1 MANTTLKFG
10 NGNWAIKEDS
20 ALAYSD
26 QYDNFKALPFDFSRA
41 SSGTIVNKEGLI
53 ETVGNGIPRIDFS
66 DSADGALLLEPQRT
80 NLATYSEDFDN
91 ASWNKFNSAGSSTPI
106 ISSNYGISPDGTQNA
121 DRIQV
126 SRGSD
131 ALDYSS
137 VYKSITISSS
147 SRYLSVWLKSL
158 SGTPTI
164 IIGQKNGVYVSQQ
177 ITTEWVRY
185 ELDLGVGTFTE
196 LFLSVGGAYYASGVD
211 ESADFLAWGY
221 QLEAASYATSYIP
234 TQGSASTRVA
244 ESCKNSGSAQDFN
257 SEEGVFY
264 AEIAALANDGGYRI
278 ISLNDGSSLNR
289 IQMYYSSAA
298 NRIIVEMKVSNVTQ
312 VGFYYT
318 FSDATDIHKIAFKY
332 KENDFA
338 LWVDGVEVGT
348 DVSGSVFAEN
358 TLTEL
363 DFNIGTS
370 SSSFPFY
377 GKTKNIQVFTE
388 ALSDEELQKLTTI

>member
-26 QYDNFKALPFDFSRA
+26 QYDNFKPLPFDFSRA

-234 TQGSASTRVA
+234 TQGSTSTRVA
-244 ESCKNSGSAQDFN
+244 ETCNNSGSAQDFN
-257 SEEGVFY
+257 SEEGVLY
-264 AEIAALANDGGYRI
+264 AEISALHDSGHRY
-278 ISLNDGSSLNR
+278 ISLNNSSITNR
-289 IQMYYSSAA
+289 ITIELYPNTETLVSRLTTNGVQKAFLVA
-298 NRIIVEMKVSNVTQ
+298 TNIVKTNMN
-312 VGFYYT
+312 
-318 FSDATDIHKIAFKY
+318 KIAVRYYLNNFS
-332 KENDFA
+332 F
-338 LWVDGVEVGT
+338 WVNGNKISEDLT
-348 DVSGSVFAEN
+348 DVPVPIGLNS
-358 TLTEL
+358 L
-363 DFNIGTS
+363 DFKQGNNSGD
-370 SSSFPFY
+370 FH
-377 GKTKNIQVFTE
+377 GKVKNLQVFNK
-388 ALSDEELQKLTTI
+388 ALTDRELEILTIQ